1 MNANYSKS
9 GARQTCQLE
18 QAMTVQEFRKILV
31 ANRGEIAVRVIRAC
45 REMGIGSVAV
55 YSDVDRNSLHV
66 RLADKAVH
74 IGQSPPS
81 LSYLNQERIIQ
92 AALDSGAE
100 AIHPGYGLLSEN
112 VTFAQAVEDAGLVFI
127 GPPSRA
133 IASMGDKG
141 AARQVMESAD
151 VPVIPGYH
159 GPDDEA
165 AFLQAAE
172 ELGYP
177 VLVKAVAGGGGKGMR
192 LAWSP
197 NELPAAMA
205 AARREAQHAFDED
218 RLILEAFIPQ
228 ARHIEFQILA
238 DKFGNTV
245 HLFERD
251 CSTQRR
257 HQKIVEETPAKI
269 LDPALRAEMGGIAVK
284 AAKAVGYI
292 NAGTVEFVFDPAR
305 RHYYFLEMNTRIQ
318 VEHPITELVAGID
331 LVQWQI
337 RIAAGQQI
345 PFNQE
350 DIYQRGHA
358 LECRLYAEDPEHQ
371 FLPAGG
377 RLLDFRAPIGPGIRL
392 DSGYAS
398 GDEIPIDYD
407 PLIAKIIVH
416 AEDRDQALSRMLS
429 AIHET
434 VILGL
439 PTNQAFLAD
448 LISSEAFRKGQVH
461 TTWVEETFIN
471 QHELAPELPPEVIIT
486 AALIER
492 FRTQADP
499 AGKTAFA
506 RDPFNPWKLDDHFRS
521 GRSA

>member
-1 MNANYSKS
+1 
-9 GARQTCQLE
+9 
-18 QAMTVQEFRKILV
+18 MTVQDFRRILV

-45 REMGIGSVAV
+45 REMGISSVAV
-55 YSDVDRNSLHV
+55 YSDADRNSLHV
-66 RLADKAVH
+66 RLADEAVH
-74 IGQSPPS
+74 IGQSPPG
-81 LSYLNQERIIQ
+81 LSYLNQEQIIQ
-92 AALDSGAE
+92 AALASRAE

-112 VTFAQAVEDAGLVFI
+112 ENFAQAVVQAGLVFI
-127 GPPSRA
+127 GPPPQA
-133 IASMGDKG
+133 ISSMGDKG
-141 AARQVMESAD
+141 AARQVMENAG

-159 GPDDEA
+159 GPDNEI
-165 AFLQAAE
+165 AFLQAAQ

-177 VLVKAVAGGGGKGMR
+177 VLVKAAAGGGGKGMR

-197 NELPAAMA
+197 DELPAAMA
-205 AARREAQHAFDED
+205 AARREAQHAFDQD

-228 ARHIEFQILA
+228 ARHLEFQILA
-238 DKFGNTV
+238 DKYGNTV

-257 HQKIVEETPAKI
+257 HQKILEETPAKI

-284 AAKAVGYI
+284 AAKAVGYV
-292 NAGTVEFVFDPAR
+292 NAGTVEFIFDPAR

-345 PFNQE
+345 PFNQA
-350 DIYQRGHA
+350 DLFQRGHA

-371 FLPAGG
+371 FMPAGG
-377 RLLDFRAPIGPGIRL
+377 KLLDFRAPMSPGIRL

-407 PLIAKIIVH
+407 PLIAKLIVH
-416 AEDRDQALSRMLS
+416 AEDREQALARMLS

-439 PTNQAFLAD
+439 CTNQAFLAE

-471 QHELAPELPPEVIIT
+471 LHELAPEPPPEVIIA
-486 AALIER
+486 AALIQR
-492 FRTQADP
+492 FHTQADP
-499 AGKTAFA
+499 VGKTPFA
-506 RDPFNPWKLDDHFRS
+506 RDPFNPWNLDDRFRS
-521 GRSA
+521 GRPA